1 MDNIRNSQIIS
12 VIDALTRVVEIDK
25 IKIEER
31 IQEYQNMSDKDVI
44 KDLSMFVYD
53 NFKNDKELCEYFLS
67 LIRNINPKVVPSVKD
82 MMIELERR
90 YQNKNDNMSIEE
102 NHKLIIEMLKY
113 LAGLF
118 NDRGIDYC
126 VVGSIPAFLE
136 NNIPLFR
143 YHDDLDIMINE
154 NDLDKVKG
162 LITESGYI
170 YSDYR
175 FPSIEEYRALEENK
189 PSHQV
194 MAQNPYNEFHIG
206 FLTFI
211 RNEDNSIT
219 TTEYLQ
225 RENNNEVVVDRLE
238 RRFTQEGTDIR
249 FNRIFNLDG
258 VNVRACSAENVYDIK
273 SQLNRPKDKT
283 DMEKLESY
291 IDKSKLKELRRNTNT
306 KNIVKNISLEN
317 GMKL

>member
-31 IQEYQNMSDKDVI
+31 LQKFQTMSDKEVI
-44 KDLSMFVYD
+44 KDLAIFVYD
-53 NFKNDKELCEYFLS
+53 NFKNDKDLCEYFLS
-67 LIRNINPKVVPSVKD
+67 LIRNINPRVVPSTKN
-82 MMIELERR
+82 MMIELENR
-90 YQNKNDNMSIEE
+90 YQNKNNKMSIEE
-102 NHKLIIEMLKY
+102 NHKLLTEMLKY

-118 NDRGIDYC
+118 NNRGIDYC
-126 VVGSIPAFLE
+126 LIGSVPAFLE

-154 NDLDKVKG
+154 RDLDRVKE

-175 FPSIEEYRALEENK
+175 FPSIEEYHALEENK
-189 PSHQV
+189 PPHQV
-194 MAQNPYNEFHIG
+194 MAQNPYNDFHIG

-225 RENNNEVVVDRLE
+225 RENNSSVVVDRLE
-238 RRFTQEGTDIR
+238 RHYTSEGTNIR
-249 FNRIFNLDG
+249 FNSVFDLDG
-258 VNVRACSAENVYDIK
+258 VNVRACSCEHVYDIK

-291 IDKSKLKELRRNTNT
+291 IDKAKLKELR
-306 KNIVKNISLEN
+306 ILILSI
-317 GMKL
+317 